1 MQPKQLVLRFR
12 ATQLLALS
20 AFVHAVRLM
29 LLPKTF
35 SSSIVA
41 LQLLGIRGM
50 QLTPVVL
57 RGEASDG

>member
-35 SSSIVA
+35 SRSIIA
-41 LQLLGIRGM
+41 AQLLGIRGM
-50 QLTPVVL
+50 QLKPVVL
-57 RGEASDG
+57 

>member
-1 MQPKQLVLRFR
+1 MQPKQLVLGFR

-20 AFVHAVRLM
+20 AFVRAVRLM

-35 SSSIVA
+35 SRSIIA

-50 QLTPVVL
+50 QLKAVVL
-57 RGEASDG
+57 WGEGSDG